1 MKATASKQRENF
13 CREEEEATLKGFL
26 FEIKM
31 LTRSIE
37 CLPTHAHPHALSL
50 TRSYSVF
57 LSTHA
62 RTHAH
67 THFTGLRQ
75 TPGLSSSFDGIPV
88 SRRRWYVAC

>member
-37 CLPTHAHPHALSL
+37 CLPTHARTHTRTLSL
-50 TRSYSVF
+50 SHSLLF
-57 LSTHA
+57 SLSLNT
-62 RTHAH
+62 RTHAQSH
-67 THFTGLRQ
+67 TLHGT
-75 TPGLSSSFDGIPV
+75 
-88 SRRRWYVAC
+88 

>member
-37 CLPTHAHPHALSL
+37 CLPTHAHTHALSL
-50 TRSYSVF
+50 SHSLLF
-57 LSTHA
+57 CLSPNT

>member
-37 CLPTHAHPHALSL
+37 CLPTHARTHPHTHTHTHSLSL
-50 TRSYSVF
+50 ALIQSFSQH
-57 LSTHA
+57 THA
-62 RTHAH
+62 RTHALH
-67 THFTGLRQ
+67 GT
-75 TPGLSSSFDGIPV
+75 
-88 SRRRWYVAC
+88 